1 MCYKASLFKEEKF
14 IEEKTGRDFAIQLEY
29 QPQYHIN
36 GFGKGN
42 LHIITQEEPDVI
54 YPADWGLIPKF
65 AFKDADS
72 FKKKYNTLNARSE
85 SVFKSNTF
93 KESAQNQRC
102 LILVDGFFE
111 PHHYK
116 GKSQPYYCY
125 LQGKPLFAFA
135 GIYTALD
142 DQLFSTALITVPANE
157 LFEKVHN
164 KKKRMPLVLDNT
176 FTESWID
183 HDNNQKHIEE
193 LMRVGFTSQEIKV
206 YPVSND
212 LYQHNKETNTA
223 DILEPV
229 PHIDPEMDKSRP
241 SLFD

>member
-1 MCYKASLFKEEKF
+1 MASLFKDEEI
-14 IEEKTGRDFAIQLEY
+14 IEEETGRDFAIQLEY
-29 QPQYHIN
+29 QPQYHIS

-42 LHIITQEEPDVI
+42 LHIITQEEPNTI
-54 YPADWGLIPKF
+54 YPSDWGLIPKF
-65 AFKDADS
+65 AFEDPDS

-85 SVFKSNTF
+85 SVFKSNTY
-93 KESAQNQRC
+93 KDSALNQRC

-116 GKSQPYYCY
+116 NKSQPYYCY
-125 LQGKPLFAFA
+125 LKGKPLFAFA

-164 KKKRMPLVLDNT
+164 KKKRMPLVLDST
-176 FTESWID
+176 FTETWID
-183 HDNNQKHIEE
+183 SSNNQKHIEE
-193 LMRVGFTSQEIKV
+193 LMRVGFTLQEIKV
-206 YPVSND
+206 HPVSND
-212 LYQHNKETNTA
+212 LYKHDKETNTA
-223 DILEPV
+223 SILEPV
-229 PHIDPEMDKSRP
+229 PHLDPEMDDSRT